1 MDQIASGS
9 LEFYRYIVRNLGTS
23 IQIILSDLKAYVEGE
38 EGPSVRNFTQNDVSL
53 ECGSCFT
60 GINHSFLGAFP
71 QTHDDEGGETLTLG
85 K

>member
-38 EGPSVRNFTQNDVSL
+38 EGPTVRNFTQNDVSL
-53 ECGSCFT
+53 ECGSWGLLQKKVRFII
-60 GINHSFLGAFP
+60 GPFP
-71 QTHDDEGGETLTLG
+71 HE
-85 K
+85 